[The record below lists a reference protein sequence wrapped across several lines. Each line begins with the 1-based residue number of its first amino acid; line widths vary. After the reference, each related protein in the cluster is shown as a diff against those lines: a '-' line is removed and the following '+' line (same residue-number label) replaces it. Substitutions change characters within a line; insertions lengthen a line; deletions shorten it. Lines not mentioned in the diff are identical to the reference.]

1 MEADALAGEMEDII
15 IPGMPIAAA
24 AASQPVAAAGQP
36 AAAQNDEAKQMA
48 ELMAM
53 MWTPMYLKYFS

>member
-1 MEADALAGEMEDII
+1 MEADALAGEMDDMMV
-15 IPGMPIAAA
+15 GAMPIAAA
-24 AASQPVAAAGQP
+24 ANPNPVAAAGQP

-53 MWTPMYLKYFS
+53 M

>member
-1 MEADALAGEMEDII
+1 MEADALAGEMDDMMV
-15 IPGMPIAAA
+15 GAMPIAAA
-24 AASQPVAAAGQP
+24 AQPVAAAGQP

-53 MWTPMYLKYFS
+53 M

>member
-53 MWTPMYLKYFS
+53 M